1 MAVNSDKPA
10 LPHIGRRQ
18 FIAAGAAGATAI
30 ALPTL
35 APGESEQSFVYVGSY
50 TKNPPG
56 GGSNNPVGLSVFQF
70 DSDSGTLTPVQQ
82 VPSANPSFVTLHPS
96 RQFLYVVNEISDYEG
111 QPSGSAEAYAID
123 PSSGKITLLNRQ
135 PVGGATPAHLT
146 VDRAG
151 RHLVVANYVGG
162 NFVVLAIEPDGR
174 LGPVTGEFGD
184 AGRGPNEQ
192 RQTAPHPHMVTF
204 DPAGRF
210 IATADLGIDQ
220 VQILRLTDGGLAR
233 VSGAAT
239 AAGAG
244 PRHIAFHPSGQ
255 LLYVLNEL
263 NATVTVF
270 GYDAGNGQIG
280 NELQTVPTEPP
291 GYRGPQS
298 TAEIAV
304 HPSGKFLYVSNRGHN
319 SIVGYR
325 IDPAT
330 YLLSVIGYATDSVA
344 FPRHFAIDPS
354 GTRLYVANQTTDT
367 IVEFRIDTSTG
378 QLNPTGHVTP
388 SITPVAVVFRTLGR

>member
-1 MAVNSDKPA
+1 MTEKSDKPA
-10 LPHIGRRQ
+10 LPQIGRRQ
-18 FIAAGAAGATAI
+18 FIAAGAAGATMI
-30 ALPTL
+30 ALPAL
-35 APGESEQSFVYVGSY
+35 AAGEPEQTFVYVGSY

-56 GGSNNPVGLSVFQF
+56 GGSNNPVGLSVFRF
-70 DSDSGTLTPVQQ
+70 DSNSGTLTPVQQ
-82 VPSANPSFVTLHPS
+82 VPSANPSFVTLDPS
-96 RQFLYVVNEISDYEG
+96 QRFLYVVNEISDYEG
-111 QPSGSAEAYAID
+111 QPAGSAEAYAID

-135 PVGGATPAHLT
+135 SVKGATPAHLT
-146 VDRAG
+146 VDPTG

-162 NFVVLAIEPDGR
+162 NFVVLPIETDGR
-174 LGPVTGEFGD
+174 LGRVTGEIMD

-192 RQTAPHPHMVTF
+192 RQTAPHPHMATF

-220 VQILRLTDGGLAR
+220 VQILRLTGGGLAR
-233 VSGAAT
+233 VSRAAT

-244 PRHIAFHPSGQ
+244 PRHIAFHPTGR

-270 GYDAGNGQIG
+270 DYDSPNGRIG
-280 NELQTVPTEPP
+280 SELQTVPTEPP
-291 GYRGPQS
+291 GYRGRQS

-319 SIVGYR
+319 SIAGYR

-330 YLLSVIGYATDSVA
+330 GLLSVIGHSTDGVA

-378 QLNPTGHVTP
+378 ELRPTGQVTP
-388 SITPVAVVFRTLGR
+388 SITPVAVVFRTPA